1 MRKIAIT
8 FADDKYQAT
17 LQRFE
22 KQLKE
27 CGSFDEVIAYTPKDF
42 DDEFLTKHQDFINK
56 NSRGYGYWI
65 WKPYFILKTLTEK
78 CKEGDILFYSDAGCT
93 LSKPL
98 TNLIEFC
105 KQSQFG
111 VIAGPSCLVRE
122 FTKMDLFS
130 AIGIPF
136 EHMKDKWMV
145 EAGRLVIQ
153 KRDHTINFI
162 KEWWNFSQQYH
173 LIDDSPSI
181 EPNHPGFQDHRH
193 DQSIFTLLS
202 YKYGVH
208 VIPYEGTVDATR
220 LKY

>member
-8 FADDKYQAT
+8 FADEKYHLT
-17 LQRFE
+17 LQRFQ
-22 KQLKE
+22 KQLIE

-42 DDEFLTKHQDFINK
+42 DEEFLTKHQDFINK

-65 WKPYFILKTLTEK
+65 WKPYIIYKTLIEK
-78 CKEGDILFYSDAGCT
+78 CKEGDILFYADAGCT
-93 LSKPL
+93 LSKPV

-136 EHMKDKWMV
+136 EQMKDKWMV

-153 KRDHTINFI
+153 KRDHTMNFI
-162 KEWWNFSQQYH
+162 KEWWDFSQQYH
-173 LIDDSPSI
+173 LIDDTPSI
-181 EPNHPGFQDHRH
+181 ETNHPGFQDHRH
-193 DQSIFTLLS
+193 DQSIFTLLA

-220 LKY
+220 LKF